1 MICTIIDCA
10 PAMATTPQSGAKL
23 SETGMQLSVPDPSG
37 SLMDAL
43 LNMQALLTEGMQH
56 GHGEFW
62 VGLSFF
68 LVLFFGL
75 FILQRLA
82 GVQSELR
89 SMQGMLSALGDSLA
103 QVVANQQNWEVHGN
117 LQSMT
122 SMTNL
127 ELHASRTPTEHLLED
142 FVSSARSMA
151 HLSDLLA
158 YQDRQWH
165 EMMQQLEDVFRAHT
179 ELNKAVNVLLGD
191 VAQRMPKSTTAAAI
205 TAKIEQLDE
214 KLDGMAAQIAKN
226 LSWPMEAAAVRV
238 RPLPWHLKC
247 SCRPGT
253 RAGRLWPGWSCS
265 TRTWRSCTQWCRAW

>member
-89 SMQGMLSALGDSLA
+89 SMQGMLSAPGRQPCPGRGEPAELGGAWEFTKHDEHDEFGTACFKDSHGAFAGGLR
-103 QVVANQQNWEVHGN
+103 VECEVNG
-117 LQSMT
+117 
-122 SMTNL
+122 
-127 ELHASRTPTEHLLED
+127 PP
-142 FVSSARSMA
+142 V
-151 HLSDLLA
+151 
-158 YQDRQWH
+158 
-165 EMMQQLEDVFRAHT
+165 
-179 ELNKAVNVLLGD
+179 
-191 VAQRMPKSTTAAAI
+191 
-205 TAKIEQLDE
+205 
-214 KLDGMAAQIAKN
+214 
-226 LSWPMEAAAVRV
+226 
-238 RPLPWHLKC
+238 
-247 SCRPGT
+247 
-253 RAGRLWPGWSCS
+253 
-265 TRTWRSCTQWCRAW
+265 